1 MPFHSRFSPDK
12 GCSVYVWHIQE
23 SVEELEALLPQV
35 DLPVSKSQQRRKER
49 LAVRLL
55 LQQAGITG
63 LAYEESGKPYLV
75 DGPYI
80 SISHSRDWVCVALH
94 DSRPI
99 GIDLECFSD
108 RMLALSQRFM
118 NAEELSSLPHDKTV
132 MHLAWCAKEATYK
145 IFGDSLVDFRA
156 SMTVLPFA
164 FSAGEGEFILQLK
177 TDGRRLIM
185 KYMLNTDYALVYCIL

>member
-12 GCSVYVWHIQE
+12 GCVVYVWHIQE
-23 SVEELEALLPQV
+23 SIEELEALLPQV
-35 DLPVSKSQQRRKER
+35 DVPVSKSQQRRKER

-55 LQQAGITG
+55 LLQAGITG
-63 LAYEESGKPYLV
+63 LAYEESGKPYLA

-80 SISHSRDWVCVALH
+80 SVSHSRDWVCVALH

-132 MHLAWCAKEATYK
+132 MHLAWCAKEAAYK

-156 SMTVLPFA
+156 SMMVHPFDVT
-164 FSAGEGEFILQLK
+164 AGGGEFILQLK
-177 TDGRRLIM
+177 TDGKRLTM

>member
-55 LQQAGITG
+55 LLQAGITG

-108 RMLALSQRFM
+108 RMLALAQRFM
-118 NAEELSSLPHDKTV
+118 NEEELSSLPHDKTV
-132 MHLAWCAKEATYK
+132 MHLAWCAKEAAYK

-156 SMTVLPFA
+156 SMMVHPFDIT
-164 FSAGEGEFILQLK
+164 AGGGEFILQLK
-177 TDGRRLIM
+177 TDGKRLTM